1 MQPDKLADAGQTR
14 LYGYLS
20 SNRDLLSKTLGF
32 SEDANSRVC
41 QMWISWSGYYFSYSL
56 IFQTL
61 HGWQMLLCHNFL
73 SQTILT
79 LIICMCNLL
88 TFFWQTSS
96 LSTSWLPVQQLTLWA
111 GGGHW
116 GCPDCI
122 PIITEGVPSAWIPG
136 GGLPQPSLGLG
147 LQTGFLD
154 VVADGWQQPVPID
167 LI

>member
-1 MQPDKLADAGQTR
+1 MLDRPGCMVIYHQIGIYCQRHLAFQKM
-14 LYGYLS
+14 LI
-20 SNRDLLSKTLGF
+20 LGF
-32 SEDANSRVC
+32 AGSGGY
-41 QMWISWSGYYFSYSL
+41 WSGYYFSYSL

-154 VVADGWQQPVPID
+154 VVADGWRQPVPID